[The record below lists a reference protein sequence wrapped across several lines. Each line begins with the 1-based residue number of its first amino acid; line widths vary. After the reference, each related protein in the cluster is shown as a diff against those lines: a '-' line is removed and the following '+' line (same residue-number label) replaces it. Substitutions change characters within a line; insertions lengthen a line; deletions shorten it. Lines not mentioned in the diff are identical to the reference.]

1 MVSFGKNNA
10 CYCILVYVEWF
21 ICIFVY
27 TFKMSCS
34 GQRVIVQEKNEDKVV
49 EHAVTIQVWSTETV
63 SPDLQKYIN

>member
-1 MVSFGKNNA
+1 
-10 CYCILVYVEWF
+10 
-21 ICIFVY
+21 
-27 TFKMSCS
+27 MSCS